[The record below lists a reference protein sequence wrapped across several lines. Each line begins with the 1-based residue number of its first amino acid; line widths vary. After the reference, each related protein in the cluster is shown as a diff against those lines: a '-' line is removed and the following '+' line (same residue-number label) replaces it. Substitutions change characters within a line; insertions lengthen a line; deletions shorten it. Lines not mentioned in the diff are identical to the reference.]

1 MGYVW
6 ASTRPTDV
14 YPTHLRYRRSRS
26 RSSRGSQ
33 SRLSPVNAVSPTPG
47 TGSGVRE
54 GSLRSS
60 PNLDA
65 LSRSQSLGRPHKVD
79 DTPDDL
85 VAHSDDEHRRRPSVK
100 ESVVMASATT
110 VTTVASTTKAPGG
123 STDRSR
129 VKVSYQTLWK
139 AKSGASF

>member
-1 MGYVW
+1 ENFNSLEDHLGYVW

-14 YPTHLRYRRSRS
+14 YPTHLRSRRSRS

-33 SRLSPVNAVSPTPG
+33 SRLSPVNAVSPTSG
-47 TGSGVRE
+47 TGSGARE
-54 GSLRSS
+54 SLRSS

-110 VTTVASTTKAPGG
+110 VTTVASATKAPGG
-123 STDRSR
+123 STDQSR
-129 VKVSYQTLWK
+129 VKVSY
-139 AKSGASF
+139 